1 MKELHIDV
9 PVQFFAF
16 DELPEADAQLIEQ
29 AKAMTSTSY
38 SPYSH
43 FSVGAALQMSDGQ
56 VFLGSNQE
64 NAVFPVGLCAER
76 TAFFA
81 ASANAPGVAPMA
93 IAIAACNANGFLPT
107 PVTPCGSCRQALL
120 EAEKRFGQPIR
131 VILYGTEGVYV
142 VPSMRALLPLTF
154 DGSDLI

>member
-1 MKELHIDV
+1 MKEFHIDLT
-9 PVQFFAF
+9 VQFLAF
-16 DELPEADAQLIEQ
+16 EELEPSDAQLIEQ

-43 FSVGAALQMSDGQ
+43 FSVGAALQMSDGE

-81 ASANAPGVAPMA
+81 ASANAPGIAPMA
-93 IAIAACNANGFLPT
+93 IAIAARNTNGFLPT

-142 VPSMRALLPLTF
+142 VHSMRALLPLTF